1 MANKK
6 VQKRESAAEGATW
19 IVLRRVGEKG
29 DWLVLAGAAAYSNFR
44 NRDGVLLIGPPEP
57 LRKPS
62 APRWSCALL
71 CLCTVRHDDGQ
82 TFAERTEHH
91 SFYHTARPAAC
102 LLCMTIQS
110 PQTPGHT
117 ATSSPEHTT
126 KTSDLGARALAD
138 AGQRQ
143 RGSISLNAIV
153 VIEKHLPSTST

>member
-1 MANKK
+1 MLSHVDGGQHFSSGIWPPRNIHYGRCVWA
-6 VQKRESAAEGATW
+6 QR
-19 IVLRRVGEKG
+19 
-29 DWLVLAGAAAYSNFR
+29 YSSSPCTR
-44 NRDGVLLIGPPEP
+44 TVA
-57 LRKPS
+57 RKPS